1 MPARARRPSPFLRFL
16 NGLPKGYIFTS
27 RDLIPFAPR
36 TTIDSALSRLVKGG
50 TLERLARGVFRF
62 FAPSNRKVSD
72 RQLAAIKRR
81 AFGRKIA
88 TVATAVSRNCI
99 ERLNDTGREKLKP
112 SDVTLVS
119 DGRASS
125 FLNHQ
130 DRTRI
135 NCKSVA
141 MRIKG
146 LGESLA
152 GRALRD
158 LWLLGNGVTC
168 SNDVITAWRKL
179 PPREVAKVPSLKR
192 LLPDWLVRLLPPT
205 PTHVL
210 EQLMIRP
217 VKRIVVFKPLPP
229 SSPSGDDGVDE
240 LEEKALRLRQAKEI
254 NDWLDEIENGDIE
267 FP

>member
-1 MPARARRPSPFLRFL
+1 
-16 NGLPKGYIFTS
+16 
-27 RDLIPFAPR
+27 
-36 TTIDSALSRLVKGG
+36 
-50 TLERLARGVFRF
+50 
-62 FAPSNRKVSD
+62 
-72 RQLAAIKRR
+72 
-81 AFGRKIA
+81 
-88 TVATAVSRNCI
+88 
-99 ERLNDTGREKLKP
+99 
-112 SDVTLVS
+112 
-119 DGRASS
+119 
-125 FLNHQ
+125 
-130 DRTRI
+130 
-135 NCKSVA
+135 